1 MKVGIFFTFDYS
13 LETWSQSG
21 VLERELRIYTELKNK
36 FDIEFVLFTFGNETD
51 LQFQGVNAQF
61 NVIPIY
67 TRQKFSNSK
76 FMRFVKS
83 LWLPIVLRKEINQ
96 IDILH
101 QHQLLGSWIPILIKL
116 IFKKPLLVRTGYDM
130 EVFARKDQKNTFII
144 TSYKILNYLTVKI
157 CDIFTVTSNSD
168 YDRLKKYTNSV
179 NKKIQLRPN
188 WVEVDNS
195 IKPINSRY
203 KNRILAVGRL
213 AYQKNFKLLIEEF
226 KNTSKFLQIDI
237 VGSGYLHN
245 ELEQLAIKNNV
256 KVNFIGNLKFD
267 ELLKSYQDYLFYF
280 STSLFE
286 GNPKSLLEAMGSGCI
301 VVASNIPNNSE
312 IIEHAKTGYLFD
324 FENPNLSNL
333 YEEIKDKFNNAEY
346 ISKNAKKFIKENNS
360 IYELSQNM
368 YLDYRKLVN

>member
-36 FDIEFVLFTFGNETD
+36 FDIEFVLFTFGNESD
-51 LQFQGVNAQF
+51 LQFQVVNEQF

-67 TRQKFSNSK
+67 TKQKFSNSK

-83 LWLPIVLRKEINQ
+83 LWLPIVLKKEINQ

-157 CDIFTVTSNSD
+157 CDMFTVTSNSD
-168 YDRLKKYTNSV
+168 YDRLKKYTNSI
-179 NKKIQLRPN
+179 NKKLQLRPN

-333 YEEIKDKFNNAEY
+333 YEEIKDDFNNAEY
-346 ISKNAKKFIKENNS
+346 ISKNAKKFIKENNN
-360 IYELSQNM
+360 IHELSQNM
-368 YLDYRKLVN
+368 YLDYCKLVN